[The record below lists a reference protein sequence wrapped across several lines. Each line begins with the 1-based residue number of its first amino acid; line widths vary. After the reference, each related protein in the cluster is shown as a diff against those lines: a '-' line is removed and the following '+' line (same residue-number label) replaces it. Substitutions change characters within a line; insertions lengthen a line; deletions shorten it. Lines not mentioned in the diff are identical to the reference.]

1 MDGTAPFSSK
11 HPRHSPVQDELRMEN
26 KILRSRLEDI
36 LEHAHRNQNIM
47 ERHQKFELQIIGAS
61 HFRELITIIFSSL
74 AVTSELDMVSLILL
88 DARQDL
94 QQMLNDLRINLHDF
108 PHMLFVRN
116 ERELQTMGNTANKP
130 VLGPYQRLLFEQFFR
145 SYSKKPASV
154 ALIPLMRQGR
164 LIGYLN
170 LGSFAADRFLPS
182 MATDF
187 IQRLGSIIAICLE
200 NVINNERL
208 TYIGLTDPLTNVS
221 NRRYVEQ
228 RTLEEIGRARRQGY
242 GIACMYL
249 DIDFF
254 KKIND
259 QHGHQGGDDVL
270 CEVARRIKAELR
282 LSDTLGRDGGEE
294 FVVVLINANLQ
305 DAMLVAERIRRSIAE
320 KAFRLSESGSCNC
333 TISIGL
339 TTVSEKHNHGDEVL
353 VAKEMIARADR
364 ALYDAKRSGRN
375 MVRCE

>member
-1 MDGTAPFSSK
+1 
-11 HPRHSPVQDELRMEN
+11 MEN

-36 LEHAHRNQNIM
+36 LAHAHRNQNIM
-47 ERHQKFELQIIGAS
+47 ERHQNFELQIIGTS
-61 HFRELITIIFSSL
+61 HFRELIISIFSSL
-74 AVTSELDMVSLILL
+74 AITSELDVVSLILL
-88 DARQDL
+88 DPRQDL
-94 QQMLNDLRINLHDF
+94 QQMLHDLRINLREF

-116 ERELQTMGNTANKP
+116 ERELQTPCTNANKP
-130 VLGPYQRLLFEQFFR
+130 VLGPYQRHLYEQFFR

-154 ALIPLMRQGR
+154 ALIPLTRQGR

-170 LGSFAADRFLPS
+170 LGSFTAERFLPS

-259 QHGHQGGDDVL
+259 KHGHQGGDDVL

-282 LSDTLGRDGGEE
+282 LSDTLGRFGGEE
-294 FVVVLINANLQ
+294 FVVLLINANLQ

-320 KAFRLSESGSCNC
+320 KSFQLSESGTCHC

-339 TTVSEKHNHGDEVL
+339 TTVSEKINRGDEVA
-353 VAKEMIARADR
+353 VSKEMIARADR

>member
-1 MDGTAPFSSK
+1 MNGTAPLSAS
-11 HPRHSPVQDELRMEN
+11 HPSHTSVQDELRMEN
-26 KILRSRLEDI
+26 RILRARLDDI

-61 HFRELITIIFSSL
+61 HFRELITSVFSSL
-74 AVTSELDMVSLILL
+74 ATTSELDVVSLILI
-88 DARQDL
+88 DPRQEL
-94 QQMLNDLRINLHDF
+94 QQMLHDLRINLREF
-108 PHMLFVRN
+108 PHMLFVRT
-116 ERELQTMGNTANKP
+116 ERELQTPSISATKP
-130 VLGPYQRLLFEQFFR
+130 VLGPYQRHLYEQFFR

-154 ALIPLMRQGR
+154 ALIPLIRQGR

-170 LGSFAADRFLPS
+170 LGSYAVERFLPT

-228 RTLEEIGRARRQGY
+228 RTLEEIARARRQGY

-259 QHGHQGGDDVL
+259 QYGHQGGDDVL

-282 LSDTLGRDGGEE
+282 LSDTLGRFGGEE
-294 FVVVLINANLQ
+294 FVVLLINANLQ

-320 KAFRLSESGSCNC
+320 KAFQLSESGVCQC

-339 TTVSEKHNHGDEVL
+339 TTVSEKINRGDETT
-353 VAKEMIARADR
+353 VAKEMISRADR

>member
-1 MDGTAPFSSK
+1 MDGAAPYSAK
-11 HPRHSPVQDELRMEN
+11 HPPRLSAMDELRMEN
-26 KILRSRLEDI
+26 NMLRSRLDDI

-61 HFRELITIIFSSL
+61 HFRELIISIFSSL
-74 AVTSELDMVSLILL
+74 AETSELDMVSLILL
-88 DARQDL
+88 DPRQDL
-94 QQMLNDLRINLHDF
+94 QQMLTDLRINLREF
-108 PHMLFVRN
+108 PHMLFVRS
-116 ERELQTMGNTANKP
+116 ERELQTPCVNSQKP
-130 VLGPYQRLLFEQFFR
+130 VLGPYQRHLYEQFFR
-145 SYSKKPASV
+145 SYSEKPASV

-170 LGSFAADRFLPS
+170 LGSFSAERFLS
-182 MATDF
+182 TMATDF

-282 LSDTLGRDGGEE
+282 LSDTLGRFGGEE
-294 FVVVLINANLQ
+294 FVVLLINANLQ
-305 DAMLVAERIRRSIAE
+305 DAMMVAERIRRSIAD
-320 KAFRLSESGSCNC
+320 KAFALSEGGSCHSS
-333 TISIGL
+333 ISIGL
-339 TTVSEKHNHGDEVL
+339 TTVSEKQNHGDEVI
-353 VAKEMIARADR
+353 VAREMISRADR

>member
-1 MDGTAPFSSK
+1 MDGAAPYSAK
-11 HPRHSPVQDELRMEN
+11 HPPRLSAMDELRMEN
-26 KILRSRLEDI
+26 NMLRSRLDDI

-61 HFRELITIIFSSL
+61 HFRELIISIFSSL
-74 AVTSELDMVSLILL
+74 AETSELDMVSLILL
-88 DARQDL
+88 DPRQDL
-94 QQMLNDLRINLHDF
+94 QQMLTDLRINLREF
-108 PHMLFVRN
+108 PHMLFVRS
-116 ERELQTMGNTANKP
+116 ERELQTPCVNSQKP
-130 VLGPYQRLLFEQFFR
+130 VLGPYQRHLYEQFFR
-145 SYSKKPASV
+145 SYSEKPASV

-170 LGSFAADRFLPS
+170 LGSFSAERFLS
-182 MATDF
+182 TMATDF

-282 LSDTLGRDGGEE
+282 LSDTLGRFGGEE
-294 FVVVLINANLQ
+294 FVVLLINANLQ
-305 DAMLVAERIRRSIAE
+305 DAMMVAERIRRSIAD
-320 KAFRLSESGSCNC
+320 KAFALSEGGSCHSS
-333 TISIGL
+333 ISIGL
-339 TTVSEKHNHGDEVL
+339 TTVSEKQNHGDEVI
-353 VAKEMIARADR
+353 VAREMISRADR

-375 MVRCE
+375 LVRCE

>member
-1 MDGTAPFSSK
+1 MTGTVPFSAS
-11 HPRHSPVQDELRMEN
+11 HPSQLSVQDELRMEN
-26 KILRSRLEDI
+26 RLLRARLEEI

-61 HFRELITIIFSSL
+61 HFRELITSVFSSL
-74 AVTSELDMVSLILL
+74 ATTSELDVVNLILL
-88 DARQDL
+88 DPRQEL
-94 QQMLNDLRINLHDF
+94 QQMLHDLRINLREF
-108 PHMLFVRN
+108 PHMLFVRS
-116 ERELQTMGNTANKP
+116 ERELQTPSISTTKP
-130 VLGPYQRLLFEQFFR
+130 VLGPYQRHLYEQFFR

-154 ALIPLMRQGR
+154 ALIPLIRQGR

-170 LGSFAADRFLPS
+170 LGSYSIDRFLPT

-187 IQRLGSIIAICLE
+187 IERLGSIIAICLE

-208 TYIGLTDPLTNVS
+208 TYIG
-221 NRRYVEQ
+221 
-228 RTLEEIGRARRQGY
+228 
-242 GIACMYL
+242 
-249 DIDFF
+249 F
-254 KKIND
+254 ND
-259 QHGHQGGDDVL
+259 QYGHQGGDDVL

-282 LSDTLGRDGGEE
+282 LSDTLGRFGGEE
-294 FVVVLINANLQ
+294 FVVLLINANLQ

-320 KAFRLSESGSCNC
+320 KMFPLSEAGHCNC

-339 TTVSEKHNHGDEVL
+339 TTVSEKLNRGDEAI
-353 VAKEMIARADR
+353 VAKEMICRADR

>member
-1 MDGTAPFSSK
+1 M
-11 HPRHSPVQDELRMEN
+11 
-26 KILRSRLEDI
+26 LRSRLDDI

-61 HFRELITIIFSSL
+61 HFRELIISIFSSL
-74 AVTSELDMVSLILL
+74 AETSELDMVSLILL
-88 DARQDL
+88 DPRQDL
-94 QQMLNDLRINLHDF
+94 QQMLTDLRINLREF
-108 PHMLFVRN
+108 PHMLFVRS
-116 ERELQTMGNTANKP
+116 ERELQTPCVNSQKP
-130 VLGPYQRLLFEQFFR
+130 VLGPYQRHLYEQFFR
-145 SYSKKPASV
+145 SYSEKPASV

-170 LGSFAADRFLPS
+170 LGSFSAERFLS
-182 MATDF
+182 TMATDF

-282 LSDTLGRDGGEE
+282 LSDTLGRFGGEE
-294 FVVVLINANLQ
+294 FVVLLINANLQ
-305 DAMLVAERIRRSIAE
+305 DAMMVAERIRRSIAD
-320 KAFRLSESGSCNC
+320 KAFALSEGGSCHSS
-333 TISIGL
+333 ISIGL
-339 TTVSEKHNHGDEVL
+339 TTVSEKQNHGDEVI
-353 VAKEMIARADR
+353 VAREMISRADR

-375 MVRCE
+375 LVRCE